1 MDKQVLLELF
11 GYLGS
16 FLVIVSMLMT
26 SVVKLRIINTVGSVI
41 FCIYALCIHSYPTA
55 AMQVCLIAINLFS
68 LYKLN
73 NTKKEYVAV
82 SVKSNDGF
90 ISYFLNENSSDI
102 KNFFPDFSMPEDND
116 RVYLIMCSGVPAG
129 IFSASAAGISEA
141 DCESGEKK
149 NGESA
154 DTLAVKIDYTIPA
167 YRDCSAGK
175 YMLSYLKAQGVK
187 KLTANTKVPSHAKYL
202 SKMGFCLNSANNMY
216 EKNLI

>member
-82 SVKSNDGF
+82 SVKSHDGF
-90 ISYFLNENSSDI
+90 ISYFLNENNSDI

-129 IFSASAAGISEA
+129 IFSASAAGISE
-141 DCESGEKK
+141 SG
-149 NGESA
+149 SA
-154 DTLAVKIDYTIPA
+154 DALAVKIDYTIPA

>member
-90 ISYFLNENSSDI
+90 ISYFLNENNSDI

-129 IFSASAAGISEA
+129 IFSASAAGISE
-141 DCESGEKK
+141 SG
-149 NGESA
+149 SA
-154 DTLAVKIDYTIPA
+154 DALAVKIDYTIPA

>member
-129 IFSASAAGISEA
+129 IFSASAAGISE
-141 DCESGEKK
+141 SG
-149 NGESA
+149 SA
-154 DTLAVKIDYTIPA
+154 DALAVKIDYTIPA